1 MSVFDTELFILQIEK
16 EECLWKTNSKE
27 YMVDRYAKPKAW
39 INVASSMFDEWESF
53 NKEEQEL
60 KEAKNSTKKYA
71 YFDVLSFLQPVVKKR
86 KTTGNVQNDGVSM
99 CSIDASIIA
108 DESFEEDS
116 PIQKDDTACHKENP
130 TQERNKKETR
140 ITSFQSN
147 LLNLMKNPP
156 ILQKP
161 EENDPDKQFLL
172 SFLPEFKK
180 MNENQ
185 KLDFKIEFSQLVKR
199 ILNPTQLPMA
209 EPRSLHQNDYM
220 PNFQNPFYNQH
231 SLPNFQTGLTQTA
244 QIYNPSL
251 LPTYQ
256 SPSNTY
262 HQQIIPNNQIDIDIP
277 LTSTSSF
284 GENSH

>member
-1 MSVFDTELFILQIEK
+1 
-16 EECLWKTNSKE
+16 
-27 YMVDRYAKPKAW
+27 
-39 INVASSMFDEWESF
+39 MF
-53 NKEEQEL
+53 
-60 KEAKNSTKKYA
+60 
-71 YFDVLSFLQPVVKKR
+71 YFR
-86 KTTGNVQNDGVSM
+86 TTGNVENDGVSM
-99 CSIDASIIA
+99 CSMDASIIV
-108 DESFEEDS
+108 DESFEEDC
-116 PIQKDDTACHKENP
+116 PVQKDDTAGHKDNQ

-180 MNENQ
+180 MDENQ

-199 ILNPTQLPMA
+199 ILNPPQLLVVESRA
-209 EPRSLHQNDYM
+209 LHQNDYM
-220 PNFQNPFYNQH
+220 SNFQNSFYNQN
-231 SLPNFQTGLTQTA
+231 SLPNFQTAGLPQMA
-244 QIYNPSL
+244 QIHNSSL

-262 HQQIIPNNQIDIDIP
+262 HQQFIPNNQIDIDIP
-277 LTSTSSF
+277 QTSNSSF
-284 GENSH
+284 RENSR

>member
-1 MSVFDTELFILQIEK
+1 
-16 EECLWKTNSKE
+16 
-27 YMVDRYAKPKAW
+27 
-39 INVASSMFDEWESF
+39 MF
-53 NKEEQEL
+53 
-60 KEAKNSTKKYA
+60 
-71 YFDVLSFLQPVVKKR
+71 YFR
-86 KTTGNVQNDGVSM
+86 TTGNVQNDGVSM

-108 DESFEEDS
+108 DESFEEDRS
-116 PIQKDDTACHKENP
+116 IQKDDTAGHKENP

-147 LLNLMKNPP
+147 LLNLMKNPQ

-172 SFLPEFKK
+172 SFLPGFKK
-180 MNENQ
+180 MDENQ

-209 EPRSLHQNDYM
+209 EPRPLHQNDYM

-231 SLPNFQTGLTQTA
+231 SLPNFQTGLPQTA

-262 HQQIIPNNQIDIDIP
+262 HQQFISKNQIDIDIP
-277 LTSTSSF
+277 QTSTSSF